1 MTQLDK
7 KNKKQNN
14 NNNYHPIAS
23 VTISTLA
30 IAIIVVASAAAAT
43 TLSTTIP
50 VAAAAPTTAVSNT
63 IATTSPSSPS
73 TSSSEIELS
82 PQPVYQEHL
91 RVVSQNPINETHM
104 SVTFSGNGTLTLPNT
119 TQTINTTG
127 NGSALISFATLSV
140 QGKETIRTQDGSD
153 TATATIYEI
162 DQQPASSGEGKGIVI
177 AVVNTNSTSG
187 TLAPLNG
194 MILAGID
201 DILTTTGESDITLW
215 RWESGISSNSG
226 VAAPPPGANTTS
238 TQGIPTTSSSNNT
251 TTATNEA
258 SSSSSLLTSPY

>member
-1 MTQLDK
+1 MTYM
-7 KNKKQNN
+7 NN
-14 NNNYHPIAS
+14 NNNNNNRPRLIAAAG
-23 VTISTLA
+23 TIFTLVVIMVASSLA
-30 IAIIVVASAAAAT
+30 IT
-43 TLSTTIP
+43 TP
-50 VAAAAPTTAVSNT
+50 VAAIPTTSNIT
-63 IATTSPSSPS
+63 ATTPSSPS
-73 TSSSEIELS
+73 GIELS
-82 PQPVYQEHL
+82 AQPVYQQHL

-104 SVTFSGNGTLTLPNT
+104 SIAFSGNGTLTLPNA
-119 TQTINTTG
+119 TQTINTTV
-127 NGSALISFATLSV
+127 NGSALISFMTLSV

-177 AVVNTNSTSG
+177 AVVNTNSTSS

-194 MILAGID
+194 MIVAGID

-238 TQGIPTTSSSNNT
+238 TQGTPTTSSSSNNNT

-258 SSSSSLLTSPY
+258 SS

>member
-1 MTQLDK
+1 VL
-7 KNKKQNN
+7 
-14 NNNYHPIAS
+14 
-23 VTISTLA
+23 
-30 IAIIVVASAAAAT
+30 VVASAATT

-50 VAAAAPTTAVSNT
+50 VAATPTTAVSNT
-63 IATTSPSSPS
+63 TATTSPSSPS

-127 NGSALISFATLSV
+127 NGRALISFTTLSV

-153 TATATIYEI
+153 TATATFYEI
-162 DQQPASSGEGKGIVI
+162 DQQPASTGESKGIII

-187 TLAPLNG
+187 MLAPLNG

-201 DILTTTGESDITLW
+201 DIQITTGESDITLW
-215 RWESGISSNSG
+215 RWESGISNSG
-226 VAAPPPGANTTS
+226 VATP
-238 TQGIPTTSSSNNT
+238 PTTTQSEPSINSSNNNIT
-251 TTATNEA
+251 IITDETLPPT
-258 SSSSSLLTSPY
+258 P